1 MVQEKLINSKLSEW
15 MESMDISNLPRLHK
29 KYVHKEN
36 DENNFVSRIEHI
48 EKGDADCFLSQVILD
63 NTHPFFFE
71 HSYDHVPG
79 LLMIEA
85 GRQIGT
91 AIAHLFYHVDLDVV
105 FILNEMNIR
114 FFLYVELSKPLFVK
128 SMVRNKLIRK
138 GKLIQ
143 MEHDGYFLQDGNEVA
158 YMGGTWQMYDKRV
171 IERFRK
177 SARNITMNIE

>member
-1 MVQEKLINSKLSEW
+1 MAEW
-15 MESMDISNLPRLHK
+15 STDFGPQNLPRLDK
-29 KYVHKEN
+29 KYVHKK
-36 DENNFVSRIEHI
+36 DEINNFVSRIEHI
-48 EKGDADCFLSQVILD
+48 EEGEADCFLSQVILD
-63 NTHPFFFE
+63 GKHPFFFE
-71 HSYDHVPG
+71 HEYDHVPG

-91 AIAHLFYHVDLDVV
+91 AIAHLHYNVTFNTV

-114 FFLYVELSKPLFVK
+114 FFLYTEISMPLFVK

-143 MEHDGYFLQDGNEVA
+143 MEHDGYFMQNNKEVA

-171 IERFRK
+171 IDRFRK
-177 SARNITMNIE
+177 SSRNITLSIE

>member
-1 MVQEKLINSKLSEW
+1 MIHEKLIAKKLSEW
-15 MESMDISNLPRLHK
+15 LENMDLKKLPRLDK
-29 KYVHKEN
+29 KYVHKDK
-36 DENNFVSRIEHI
+36 DENNFISRIEHI
-48 EKGDADCFLSQVILD
+48 EKGEADCFLSQVVLD

-71 HSYDHVPG
+71 HNYDHVPG
-79 LLMIEA
+79 LLMVEA

-91 AIAHLFYHVDLDVV
+91 AIAHMFYDVEFDVV
-105 FILNEMNIR
+105 FILNEMTIR
-114 FFLYVELSKPLFVK
+114 FFLYTELSKPLFVK

-143 MEHDGYFLQDGNEVA
+143 MEHDGYFMQDGNEVA

-177 SARNITMNIE
+177 SARNITMNI